1 MCLVWANKYP
11 NPNILVS
18 EKLKNACPPHSV
30 EKMLYSFSIWLEI
43 EEVHSFQEN
52 VRGIVSVAMHVPCQ
66 GAIL

>member
-1 MCLVWANKYP
+1 MPAHPIVW
-11 NPNILVS
+11 
-18 EKLKNACPPHSV
+18 
-30 EKMLYSFSIWLEI
+30 LYSFSIWLEI